1 MTIIEIVK
9 IWNDF
14 IPMSIAI
21 WLIFIITIFY
31 FAKSPMHLAI
41 RALCTVLH
49 DGLLQMSKSVI
60 AVSKIL
66 KKRNREV
73 LLSAGMATVEKQIEH
88 EFYRVNTTVE
98 RDLSGFPVLKRQ
110 LLEQI
115 SKIDEDYHQSSNIPP
130 NPPEW
135 IEAVESL
142 ASLPKGS
149 SGNKAVENILREI
162 HNATE
167 NQHKSAMEE
176 YKKVV
181 AVHHSALNK
190 LMPYWRNVTKTLDIV
205 GKTFTGL
212 QERTTQI
219 DNRMDEYKEILSKS
233 DKAERILSSSSMT
246 QFFISGLVL
255 AIAIAGA
262 VINFN
267 LIALPMS
274 EMVGGGSYIGNYK
287 TSDVAALVII
297 LVEVAMGLY
306 LMESLRFTRLFPVI
320 GQMDDKMRRRMMFIT
335 LALLII
341 LASIEASLALMRDQI
356 ALNNQ
361 ALLQTL
367 SGNEPAIASNSMIP
381 TIGQMVLGFILPFI
395 LTFVAIPLESFI
407 QSSRTVLGVLSVA
420 FLQFISFP
428 LDLLAKIIL
437 NTGELLVNIYNI
449 MIFPAI
455 WIEEL
460 TLEKFKNSLGKK
472 GKKKLSPKNN
482 KSLALEKTGLPAKEV
497 SV

>member
-1 MTIIEIVK
+1 MTFLEIVT
-9 IWNDF
+9 IWNNY
-14 IPMSIAI
+14 IPISIAI
-21 WLIFIITIFY
+21 WLLLLLTVFY
-31 FAKSPMHLAI
+31 FAKSPIHMAI
-41 RALCTVLH
+41 RSLCTVLH

-60 AVSKIL
+60 AASGKL
-66 KKRNREV
+66 KERNREV
-73 LLSAGMATVEKQIEH
+73 LLSAGMASVEKHIER

-98 RDLSGFPVLKRQ
+98 RDFSGFPVLKRQ

-142 ASLPKGS
+142 VKLENES
-149 SGNKAVENILREI
+149 SGNKAVANILKEI
-162 HNATE
+162 HKTTAS
-167 NQHKSAMEE
+167 QHKSAMDE

-181 AVHHSALNK
+181 SVYHTALSK
-190 LMPYWRNVTKTLDIV
+190 LMPYWRKVVKTLEIV
-205 GKTFTGL
+205 GKSFTGL
-212 QERTTQI
+212 QERTTEI
-219 DNRMDEYKEILSKS
+219 DSRMEEYENILSKS
-233 DKAERILSSSSMT
+233 NKAERILSSSSMT
-246 QFFISGLVL
+246 QFFISGMVL

-262 VINFN
+262 IINFN

-274 EMVGGGSYIGNYK
+274 EMVGGGSYIGSFK

-320 GQMDDKMRRRMMFIT
+320 GQMDDKMRNKMMIIT
-335 LALLII
+335 LVLLII

-356 ALNNQ
+356 AINNQ

-367 SGNEPAIASNSMIP
+367 SGNEPVSASGSIIP

-395 LTFVAIPLESFI
+395 LTFVAIPLESFVH
-407 QSSRTVLGVLSVA
+407 SSRTVIGVLSVG
-420 FLQFISFP
+420 FLQLISFL
-428 LDLLAKIIL
+428 LDLLAKIIS

-449 MIFPAI
+449 MIFPTL
-455 WIEEL
+455 WVEEL
-460 TLEKFKNSLGKK
+460 LF
-472 GKKKLSPKNN
+472 KKLKNN
-482 KSLALEKTGLPAKEV
+482 IENKSGNDTPQKTEKNLTLDKIDIPLKEAA
-497 SV
+497 S

>member
-9 IWNDF
+9 LWNDF

-21 WLIFIITIFY
+21 WLIFIITILY
-31 FAKSPMHLAI
+31 FAKSPMYLAI
-41 RALCTVLH
+41 RSLCTVLH
-49 DGLLQMSKSVI
+49 DGLLQMSKSFIV
-60 AVSKIL
+60 VSTRL
-66 KKRNREV
+66 KERNREV
-73 LLSAGMATVEKQIEH
+73 LLSAGMSNVERHIEH
-88 EFYRVNTTVE
+88 EFSRVNTAIE

-142 ASLPKGS
+142 ASLPS
-149 SGNKAVENILREI
+149 ESNGNKAVANILKEI
-162 HNATE
+162 HNATAS
-167 NQHKSAMEE
+167 QHKSAMEE

-181 AVHHSALNK
+181 AAHHSALNK
-190 LMPYWRNVTKTLDIV
+190 LMPYWRKVTKTLDVV
-205 GKTFTGL
+205 GKTFTSL
-212 QERTTQI
+212 QERATQI
-219 DNRMDEYKEILSKS
+219 DNRMDEYKDILSKS

-320 GQMDDKMRRRMMFIT
+320 GQMDDKMRRKMMYIT
-335 LALLII
+335 LVLLII
-341 LASIEASLALMRDQI
+341 LAGIESSLALMRDQI

-367 SGNEPAIASNSMIP
+367 SGNEPVIASNSMIP

-407 QSSRTVLGVLSVA
+407 HSSRTVLGVLSVG
-420 FLQFISFP
+420 FLQLISFP

-449 MIFPAI
+449 MIFPAL
-455 WIEEL
+455 WVEEL
-460 TLEKFKNSLGKK
+460 ALNKFKNGLGKND
-472 GKKKLSPKNN
+472 GKKLSPKNN
-482 KSLALEKTGLPAKEV
+482 KNLTLEKIAVPSKEV
-497 SV
+497 SI